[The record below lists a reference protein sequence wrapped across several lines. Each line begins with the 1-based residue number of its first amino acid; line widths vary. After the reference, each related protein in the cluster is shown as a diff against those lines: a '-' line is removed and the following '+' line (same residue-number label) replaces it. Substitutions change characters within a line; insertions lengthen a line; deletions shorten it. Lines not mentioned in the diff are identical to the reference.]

1 MVMRRHWY
9 RPVMLT
15 YRTLRTSASCDFRIY
30 IEEEKHLS
38 EENTCINRRASVGVC
53 TNFHCLR
60 NLTHQVYSFGDIA
73 DKRFAC
79 FAIDVTV
86 PLSVCLSVCLS
97 RSCIVL
103 KRQMMSARF
112 LLHTTA
118 PCLSQIELK
127 FGLSVT
133 HFSLNFAPNWPTPC
147 WFERRASGTFD
158 SKLRPNH
165 GYRQHNG
172 HKREPIWNHVL
183 SNGIIADPLRPP
195 FSKNGGPK
203 CTAARPTS
211 WRVLPPGEYDR
222 KYRQDF
228 FCTWAMSLFAK
239 LFSPLFYFSPVS
251 FPASLYCKP
260 MYEQCYEKKSYNWKS
275 PAIENRIDAD
285 SKPWCYL
292 SKLTKNNK
300 TINRPI

>member
-30 IEEEKHLS
+30 IYRRRKTPIGGEHLYQS
-38 EENTCINRRASVGVC
+38 AGIGGCVYKFPLLAKFNPSSLFIRR
-53 TNFHCLR
+53 HR
-60 NLTHQVYSFGDIA
+60 WQ
-73 DKRFAC
+73 
-79 FAIDVTV
+79 AIRLLCDRCYTV
-86 PLSVCLSVCLS
+86 PLSVCLS

-133 HFSLNFAPNWPTPC
+133 HFSLNFAPNW
-147 WFERRASGTFD
+147 FERRASDTFD

-183 SNGIIADPLRPP
+183 SNGIYHRWPP
-195 FSKNGGPK
+195 TTSLLQNGGPK

-251 FPASLYCKP
+251 CPASLYCKP

-275 PAIENRIDAD
+275 PAIENKIDAD